1 MRLVTSPTLDP
12 RVIFGYFF
20 SSPLGGSGWLVGV
33 DNLEDIIGGHIWMG
47 GILIAG
53 GIWHILTVP
62 FKWTDKVFIWSGEA
76 YLFQSLGN
84 VAGQAFIAA
93 MFIWFNNTAYPSEFY
108 DPTVAESSQAQ
119 SFVFLKRD

>member
-1 MRLVTSPTLDP
+1 MFWGGIYDTWLPGGGDVRLVTNPTLDP

-53 GIWHILTVP
+53 GIWHILTV
-62 FKWTDKVFIWSGEA
+62 FLNGLTKF
-76 YLFQSLGN
+76 
-84 VAGQAFIAA
+84 
-93 MFIWFNNTAYPSEFY
+93 
-108 DPTVAESSQAQ
+108 
-119 SFVFLKRD
+119 SFGRKKLIFLRVWVT